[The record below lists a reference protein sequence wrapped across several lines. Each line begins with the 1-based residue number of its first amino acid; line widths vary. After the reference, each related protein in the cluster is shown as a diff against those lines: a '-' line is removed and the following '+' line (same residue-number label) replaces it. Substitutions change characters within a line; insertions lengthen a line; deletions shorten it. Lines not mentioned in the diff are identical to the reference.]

1 MDQRVGWCVCNKVW
15 FNVLA
20 RFFPFG
26 SYRINILQVHCKRKK
41 AWVKKKF
48 KNVWLINYYVMLANY
63 IASLHGSESSYMVD
77 DNKDIIGILLPH
89 DMLAN
94 YRAS

>member
-1 MDQRVGWCVCNKVW
+1 
-15 FNVLA
+15 
-20 RFFPFG
+20 
-26 SYRINILQVHCKRKK
+26 
-41 AWVKKKF
+41 
-48 KNVWLINYYVMLANY
+48 MLANY

-94 YRAS
+94 YRASWHGSESSYMVDANKDIIGVRFHTNGSWRYQ